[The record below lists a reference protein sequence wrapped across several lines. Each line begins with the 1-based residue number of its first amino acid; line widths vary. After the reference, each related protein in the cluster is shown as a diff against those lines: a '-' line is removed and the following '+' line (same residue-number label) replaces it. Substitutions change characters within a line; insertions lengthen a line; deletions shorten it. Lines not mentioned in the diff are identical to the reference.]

1 MMNAAVRLE
10 TLIDAAA
17 TAHPERMALIC
28 GERRWTYRA
37 LAMEMDRRAAILV
50 ETGLDAGDVV
60 VVNDIVTDAVA
71 ITFFACCR
79 AGVALLSLSSKLS
92 APELVSLSI
101 RADARAILKATGAPH
116 PALPALPALVLGLPG
131 DPGDA
136 ARAAAAERSASGTA
150 DNVAIVQPTSGT
162 TGSAPKLI
170 PLPHRQLTW
179 LHATPEI
186 ADAAS
191 EISYIPPPNPLYA
204 LVLGIGGTIVLSH
217 TIAPE
222 QMEHEMVTTG
232 ATAIWAVPPLVRLL
246 AEQATPPPA
255 GLRLHAI
262 RTGAM
267 ALPTDVARKV
277 QERYGVA
284 ITAEYGTMET
294 GRLMSIAQD
303 ETSDGSAGILY
314 PGVAVRLVD
323 EDDRDVSAG
332 EVGELIARTPGLMGG
347 YLDDPLATARAFL
360 DGWFRTG
367 DLARRDTDGLYHLM
381 GRATLRINVGG
392 YKVSPEEVEAVLEQH
407 PAVREAVVFAK
418 ADAAR
423 GEVVWA
429 AIVPRDEAPTAA
441 ELRRFC
447 RERLTGYKVPRGF
460 AFHDELPHSLL
471 GKVLRRTL
479 SS

>member
-79 AGVALLSLSSKLS
+79 AGVALLALSSKLS

-116 PALPALPALVLGLPG
+116 PALPALPSLVLDLPG

-136 ARAAAAERSASGTA
+136 ARAAAERSASGTA
-150 DNVAIVQPTSGT
+150 DDVAIVQPTSGT

-170 PLPHRQLTW
+170 PLPYRQLTW
-179 LHATPEI
+179 LHATPDI

-232 ATAIWAVPPLVRLL
+232 ATAIWAVPPDCVSTRSGP
-246 AEQATPPPA
+246 ARWRFPPMWRA
-255 GLRLHAI
+255 RSKSDTALRS
-262 RTGAM
+262 R
-267 ALPTDVARKV
+267 R
-277 QERYGVA
+277 
-284 ITAEYGTMET
+284 
-294 GRLMSIAQD
+294 S
-303 ETSDGSAGILY
+303 
-314 PGVAVRLVD
+314 
-323 EDDRDVSAG
+323 
-332 EVGELIARTPGLMGG
+332 
-347 YLDDPLATARAFL
+347 TAR
-360 DGWFRTG
+360 W
-367 DLARRDTDGLYHLM
+367 RR
-381 GRATLRINVGG
+381 GG
-392 YKVSPEEVEAVLEQH
+392 
-407 PAVREAVVFAK
+407 
-418 ADAAR
+418 
-423 GEVVWA
+423 
-429 AIVPRDEAPTAA
+429 
-441 ELRRFC
+441 
-447 RERLTGYKVPRGF
+447 
-460 AFHDELPHSLL
+460 
-471 GKVLRRTL
+471 
-479 SS
+479 